1 MLYQLSNDEGNFDID
16 ALGNI
21 TLVAS
26 LDREVT
32 PQYNLTITA
41 LDRGQPQMSDTE
53 YLVVT
58 VVDVNDESPQ
68 FSQVDTALYNT

>member
-1 MLYQLSNDEGNFDID
+1 MLYQLSNDEGNFAID

-32 PQYNLTITA
+32 PLYNLTITA

>member
-1 MLYQLSNDEGNFDID
+1 MVYQLSNDEGNFAID

-32 PQYNLTITA
+32 PLYNLTITA

-68 FSQVDTALYNT
+68 FSQVDIATHE

>member
-1 MLYQLSNDEGNFDID
+1 MLYQLSNDEGNFAID

-32 PQYNLTITA
+32 PRYNLTITA